1 MDQQTAKHSKSP
13 QLPPSS
19 KVWELSSST
28 EASSSGSGSTQI
40 IFDSSRTVIRNP
52 IQSESNSHHNGEQ
65 GEESSGPTVQ
75 NQSQSRRGT
84 DQSELY
90 TPLPVDPVQVDS
102 NQRPDWTGKP
112 HINLLDSLGKVDTTR
127 EEVDSSRIEGNS
139 REFLAS

>member
-1 MDQQTAKHSKSP
+1 MIH
-13 QLPPSS
+13 
-19 KVWELSSST
+19 
-28 EASSSGSGSTQI
+28 
-40 IFDSSRTVIRNP
+40 NP
-52 IQSESNSHHNGEQ
+52 IRSGSNSHRSEEQ

-112 HINLLDSLGKVDTTR
+112 HINLLDSLGKIDATR
-127 EEVDSSRIEGNS
+127 EEVDSSRIGGNS
-139 REFLAS
+139 RELLAS